1 MKLEAFYPTVRR
13 ALGTSC
19 LLAGMLTCV
28 PAGTPLGEVPA
39 LRFAG
44 VDLVYAL
51 RRVAAEAHLVLILD
65 EVRPSRGLAHDLAR
79 HAIDVDLT
87 SGPVQGALDQL
98 VRLSSDFEYRLAE
111 GVLIVQSQR
120 AKQQP
125 SALDIPDLPAAQLE
139 VDLYG
144 LLEWLR
150 STRPRTLLATGELR
164 RQPVFQ
170 AVKLAVPANS
180 SAIDVVAAY
189 ARALGSGVHL
199 QRAEYTQSASAE
211 DDPVIATS
219 ISLWGAL
226 DEPVHAPAERPRV
239 SAISGLANLA
249 RRTET
254 RLCVLD
260 RTAFFDQRGYLN
272 FAPGED
278 PELALAASLDTL
290 ETGPEGELFVWEESP
305 DCYRVRSDAFEKRP
319 LGRELLSAKLR
330 AGTFEGSLAELA
342 RWINAN
348 RLQASG
354 ERLLGGELADGAPTA
369 RIDVAEGTQVEE
381 LLRAFASASGEG
393 WNYVVR
399 AVEPGQELSG
409 SWTGAYLTRLAA
421 WVPDTARE

>member
-1 MKLEAFYPTVRR
+1 LRLEAFYPTVRR
-13 ALGTSC
+13 ALGASA
-19 LLAGMLTCV
+19 LLAGMLTCH
-28 PAGTPLGEVPA
+28 PATTPPGEVPA

-65 EVRPSRGLAHDLAR
+65 EVRPSSGLGHDLAR
-79 HAIDVDLT
+79 HAVDVDLPA
-87 SGPVQGALDQL
+87 GPVQGALDPLTQL
-98 VRLSSDFEYRLAE
+98 TSDFQYRVDD
-111 GVLIVQSQR
+111 GVLIVQSRR
-120 AKQQP
+120 AQQQP
-125 SALDIPDLPAAQLE
+125 GALDTKDLPAAQLE

-170 AVKLAVPANS
+170 AVKLSVPANS
-180 SAIDVVAAY
+180 SAVDVIAAY

-199 QRAEYTQSASAE
+199 QRAEPAQSEAGE
-211 DDPVIATS
+211 PLVATS
-219 ISLWGAL
+219 ISLWSAL
-226 DEPVHAPAERPRV
+226 DAPVYAPDERPRS

-249 RRTET
+249 RRTQT

-290 ETGPEGELFVWEESP
+290 ETGPEGELFVWEESA

-319 LGRELLSAKLR
+319 LGRGLLGAKLR
-330 AGTFEGSLAELA
+330 AGSFQGSLAELA

-348 RLQASG
+348 RLEPSD
-354 ERLLGGELADGAPTA
+354 ERLLGGELDDAAPTA
-369 RIDVAEGTQVEE
+369 QIDVAEGTQVEE

-399 AVEPGQELSG
+399 AVEPGQELRD